1 MVRWNWVLGI
11 VLIVLGVVLLL
22 GIVRVFWPVL
32 LIAVGVLVVLGA
44 TWRGGAAVREQA
56 AIPLE
61 GAREASVRIRH
72 GAGRLLVGAG
82 AAAGDLVSGSFGGGL
97 EADSRRDGERLV
109 VNMQVKHRDF
119 SHVVL
124 PWTRGAP
131 GGLDWDV
138 VLNATVPLS
147 LELETGASESRLALT
162 DLQVRDLRVSTGAS
176 STTVDLPARAGMTR
190 VRLESGA
197 AAARLRV
204 PQGVAAQVTA
214 HGALAGIRV
223 DEARF
228 PKSAGGV
235 YRSTDYDT
243 AQNRVEI
250 LVETGVGSV
259 EVS

>member
-1 MVRWNWVLGI
+1 MVRWNWILGI
-11 VLIVLGVVLLL
+11 VLIVLGAVLLL

-32 LIAVGVLVVLGA
+32 LIAVGVLVVVGA
-44 TWRGGAAVREQA
+44 TWRGGGAIREQA

-82 AAAGDLVSGSFGGGL
+82 ASAANLLSGSFGGGL
-97 EADSRRDGERLV
+97 EADTRRDGGRV
-109 VNMQVKHRDF
+109 SVDMRPKNRGF

-124 PWTRGAP
+124 PWTRGTTGA
-131 GGLDWDV
+131 LDWDV
-138 VLNATVPLS
+138 VFNVAVPLS
-147 LELETGASESRLALT
+147 LELETGASDTRLALT

-176 STTVDLPARAGMTR
+176 STTVELPARAGMTR
-190 VRLESGA
+190 VRIESGA

-204 PQGVAAQVTA
+204 PPGVAAHVTVR
-214 HGALAGIRV
+214 GALAGIRV
-223 DEARF
+223 DESRF
-228 PKSAGGV
+228 PRAGDA
-235 YRSTDYDT
+235 YRSPDYDG
-243 AQNRVEI
+243 AENRVEI

>member
-1 MVRWNWVLGI
+1 MVRWNWILGI

-44 TWRGGAAVREQA
+44 TWRKGEAVREQA
-56 AIPLE
+56 AIALE
-61 GAREASVRIRH
+61 GATEASVRIRH

-82 AAAGDLVSGSFGGGL
+82 AAPSTLVSGSFGGGL
-97 EADSRRDGERLV
+97 EADRRRDGSRLTV
-109 VNMQVKHRDF
+109 DMRVKNRDL

-124 PWTRGAP
+124 PWTRGTVGA
-131 GGLDWDV
+131 LDWDL
-138 VLNATVPLS
+138 VLNGSIPLS
-147 LELETGASESRLALT
+147 LELETGASETRLSLT

-190 VRLESGA
+190 VRIESGA
-197 AAARLRV
+197 AAAKLRV
-204 PQGVAAQVTA
+204 PQGVAAHVTVR
-214 HGALAGIRV
+214 GALAGIRV
-223 DEARF
+223 DESRF
-228 PKSAGGV
+228 HKSGDT
-235 YRSTDYDT
+235 YRSPDWET

>member
-22 GIVRVFWPVL
+22 GIARVFWPVL

-44 TWRGGAAVREQA
+44 TWRRAEPVREQA

-61 GAREASVRIRH
+61 GAAEATVRIRH

-82 AAAGDLVSGSFGGGL
+82 AAEGDLLSGSFGGGL
-97 EADSRRDGERLV
+97 ETDRRRDGGRLAV
-109 VNMQVKHRDF
+109 DMRVKNRDL

-124 PWTRGAP
+124 PWTRGTI
-131 GGLDWDV
+131 GTLDWDL
-138 VLNATVPLS
+138 VLNAKVPLS
-147 LELETGASESRLALT
+147 LELETGASETRLSLA
-162 DLQVRDLRVSTGAS
+162 DLQVRELRVSTGAS

-190 VRLESGA
+190 VRVESGA
-197 AAARLRV
+197 AAVKLRI
-204 PQGVAAQVTA
+204 PQGVAAQVTVR
-214 HGALAGIRV
+214 GALAGIRV

-228 PKSAGGV
+228 PKSGDV
-235 YRSTDYDT
+235 YRSPGYDT
-243 AQNRVEI
+243 AENRVEI